1 MKIIDGTNI
10 VMGRLASYV
19 AKELLRGE
27 KIDIINCDKVIDTG
41 NNEMVKEEFLK
52 KRGKTG
58 RMQRGPTY
66 IRSDER
72 IVKRTIRGMLPN
84 YRRGRGRIAWKNIKC
99 HIGIP
104 KEFENKE
111 TIKLPEVKKKK
122 FVIMGEFK

>member
-1 MKIIDGTNI
+1 
-10 VMGRLASYV
+10 MGRLASYV

-27 KIDIINCDKVIDTG
+27 KIDIINCDKVIVTG
-41 NNEMVKEEFLK
+41 NKEMVKEEFLK

-111 TIKLPEVKKKK
+111 KIKLPEVKKKK